1 MRCSSRW
8 GPSMSKRLHPDL
20 DSNPVWSTQRT
31 PSIRDRSVRCGVR
44 RGGAPE
50 TGIVVGSEQFSSC
63 DLQGDFAPNKIQPLP
78 SPAVHEG
85 VQFYSGGWDVPAEQ
99 EGEVCFAYHK
109 VLLAQDPQSHHSI
122 GDEILSFDSDVAE
135 DRTFKY
141 CAVYDNGETNSS
153 EVRCES
159 TKPEASQPKKKCFS
173 FWARTTSRHRDCN
186 STVN

>member
-1 MRCSSRW
+1 
-8 GPSMSKRLHPDL
+8 MSKRLHPDL

-99 EGEVCFAYHK
+99 EGEVCFAYNK